1 MVRVEFLGPISRPPI
16 ELEATTLQEVAEF
29 LQQDKSLVEWLPK
42 CAIALND
49 SMVTSVDRTLKAG
62 DKITLLPPVCGG

>member
-1 MVRVEFLGPISRPPI
+1 MVRVEFLGPIGRPPI

-29 LQQDKSLVEWLPK
+29 LKQDRSIVEWLPK
-42 CAIALND
+42 CAIAIND
-49 SMVTSVDRTLKAG
+49 SMVTGVDRPLKAG